1 MCVTILS
8 AGRSIPSGLTDGAAA
23 VPSMVRNGPR
33 RAAVATPRQE
43 VRAQSGGEEIIMS
56 RRRKV
61 YKKEE
66 KVDSRYG
73 SPAVARLISTVM
85 KRGKKSLAERIVYT
99 AIDKSREGSDSVDPL
114 EVLNKALEN
123 VRPRLEVKSRRV
135 GGATYQVPMEVAPA
149 RQVSLAMRWIV
160 QYADNRRGMP
170 MADSLAQE
178 IKDAAAGQGNAI
190 KKREDTHKMAQ
201 ANRAFAHFRW

>member
-1 MCVTILS
+1 
-8 AGRSIPSGLTDGAAA
+8 
-23 VPSMVRNGPR
+23 
-33 RAAVATPRQE
+33 
-43 VRAQSGGEEIIMS
+43 MS

-66 KVDSRYG
+66 RVDSRYG
-73 SPAVARLISTVM
+73 SPAVARLIATVM

-160 QYADNRRGMP
+160 QYADNRKGMP
-170 MADSLAQE
+170 MAEALAHE
-178 IKDAAAGQGNAI
+178 IKDAGTGQGRISRKPATCRVPARPNP
-190 KKREDTHKMAQ
+190 RTTP
-201 ANRAFAHFRW
+201 

>member
-1 MCVTILS
+1 
-8 AGRSIPSGLTDGAAA
+8 
-23 VPSMVRNGPR
+23 
-33 RAAVATPRQE
+33 
-43 VRAQSGGEEIIMS
+43 MS

-149 RQVSLAMRWIV
+149 RQISLAMRWIV
-160 QYADNRRGMP
+160 QYADGQP
-170 MADSLAQE
+170 MANSLAQE
-178 IKDAAAGQGNAI
+178 IKDAASGQGNAI